1 MNSELL
7 KKQKEFL
14 THSLSGKTIMV
25 SGSTGLIGSSIV
37 RYILDLNDCHGANIT
52 VVALY
57 RNEEKRYKVYP
68 KERGDLKCIQY
79 DETNGVTEDICV
91 DYVIHAAGISGGS
104 KMHLSNPIRVFDIG
118 IGGTKRLLDFAVS
131 HGCRGFCFV
140 STYEIYGQINSEG
153 LIGEDSLCSLDPMIL
168 RNSYAEIKRVCEAM
182 LTAYSA
188 TYGINVYS
196 GRLSSTFGNGVAYND
211 PRFFAEFGRCII
223 ENKDIVLKSMGG
235 TVRNYLDSDD
245 AAAAFLFIISKGK
258 NATAYNLTNS
268 NNVYSVMEL
277 AEKFVFLSNN
287 MISLVLETTDD
298 IESLG
303 YRQVGRT
310 VIDSRRIEALGWK
323 PVFSIDETIIKMVE
337 SMRLSNN

>member
-223 ENKDIVLKSMGG
+223 ENKDIVLKTTGG
-235 TVRNYLDSDD
+235 TIRSYLDADD
-245 AAAAFLFIISKGK
+245 AASAFLYLLVNGE
-258 NATAYNLTNS
+258 NNTAYNLTNMD
-268 NNVYSVMEL
+268 NILSVKEI
-277 AEKFVFLSNN
+277 AERFIKASGGEIEIKYE
-287 MISLVLETTDD
+287 ISDNYQSFGFRKEGCA
-298 IESLG
+298 I
-303 YRQVGRT
+303 
-310 VIDSRRIEALGWK
+310 IDSSKMEALGWK
-323 PVFSIDETIIKMVE
+323 PVCSMDETILKLID
-337 SMRLSNN
+337 SMRCDCI